1 MEYNKL
7 DNIHGVPCG
16 ITYGQHERVDELND
30 RIYSRNFSDIP
41 LAPNFDPRPVPT
53 KYSLF
58 PIVNRRTESSVKINP
73 AITHQVELNF
83 NPGTRNAPSA
93 GYFNNIDVET
103 TLRNQT
109 VALQHGAE
117 QGVYIP
123 SVKSDLYNVHVPSTT
138 GVSQPYPQLFRSET
152 YKTTISNNLVNS
164 KIGVDRFNN
173 YTRTQLRKVEIT
185 NEPLRTIT

>member
-1 MEYNKL
+1 MEYNNPN
-7 DNIHGVPCG
+7 DSIFGVPQG
-16 ITYGQHERVDELND
+16 ISYGQHERVDELND
-30 RIYSRNFSDIP
+30 RIYSRSFSDIP

-58 PIVNRRTESSVKINP
+58 PIVNRRTEPSVKIQP

-83 NPGTRNAPSA
+83 NPATHNAPPA

-109 VALQHGAE
+109 VALQHGAG

-123 SVKSDLYNVHVPSTT
+123 STQSDLYKVSVPS
-138 GVSQPYPQLFRSET
+138 GPPGAPQPHPDLFSRET
-152 YKTTISNNLVNS
+152 YQTAILENNR
-164 KIGVDRFNN
+164 IGADRFHN
-173 YTRTQLRKVEIT
+173 YTRTQLRT
-185 NEPLRTIT
+185 DS